1 MLRTQLGRQ
10 AQYIPSSQFF
20 TWVQT
25 RIPRPLREH
34 WQRPR
39 WEWQWL
45 RAAAPVGSHAPRFR
59 RLTLRFELTIKR
71 VVTAEQ
77 PFRSPLTTKVWSTAE
92 DLAPPDTPRRRSSI
106 DR

>member
-1 MLRTQLGRQ
+1 MQRSRPWCQ
-10 AQYIPSSQFF
+10 AEKIPAAQFL

-77 PFRSPLTTKVWSTAE
+77 LLRSPLTTKWWSTAE
-92 DLAPPDTPRRRSSI
+92 VLAPLEIPGR
-106 DR
+106 